1 MKQDVKKAAMAIHKK
16 LRGKIEVKP
25 KASLKNKRDLGLYYT
40 PGVGAVASHVAT
52 RPKDART
59 MTARGNMVAVV
70 SDGSAVLGL
79 GNIGPLGAL
88 PVMEG
93 KAMLFK
99 VLAAVDAFPIV
110 LNTQDPEK
118 IIETV
123 KNLEPSF
130 GAVNL
135 EDIAAPQ
142 CFEIERRLKE
152 EMNIPV
158 MHDDQHGTAM
168 VVLAGLI
175 NALKVRGD
183 DKRSVRIVINGAGAA
198 GLAITDLLLQYGFE
212 YVVVS
217 DSQGA
222 IYKGRE
228 NLNGEKERLAE
239 LTNKVCHIDRS
250 DPRCVIGDLR
260 ESLKGADVFIGVSKG
275 GVLKG
280 EMVKLMNP
288 RPIVFAL
295 ANPIPEIFPEEAKK
309 AGAYIVATGR
319 SDFPNQINNALG
331 FPGIF
336 RGALDHGVKQITDA
350 MLVKAAVKL
359 AALVKKPTPDKIIP
373 GIFDKQVVKAV
384 ASAIRQG

>member
-1 MKQDVKKAAMAIHKK
+1 MNQDVKKRALAVHKK
-16 LRGKIEVKP
+16 MRGKIEVRP
-25 KASLKNKRDLGLYYT
+25 KAAVRNKKDLSLYYT
-40 PGVGAVASHVAT
+40 PGVGAVASHVAKH
-52 RPKDART
+52 PEDART

-79 GNIGPLGAL
+79 GNIGPFGAL

-99 VLAAVDAFPIV
+99 SLAGVDAFPIV
-110 LNTQDPEK
+110 LNTQDPDE
-118 IIETV
+118 IVRTV
-123 KNLEPSF
+123 KALEPSF

-135 EDIAAPQ
+135 EDIAAPL

-152 EMNIPV
+152 ELAIPV

-175 NALKVRGD
+175 NALKVRGG
-183 DKRSVRIVINGAGAA
+183 DKKSVRIVINGAGAA
-198 GLAITDLLLQYGFE
+198 GLAITQMLLTYGFE
-212 YVVVS
+212 HIVVS

-228 NLNGEKERLAE
+228 GLNAEKERLAE
-239 LTNKVCHIDRS
+239 LTNRVCHIDQN
-250 DPRCVIGDLR
+250 DPRCAVGDLSA
-260 ESLKGADVFIGVSKG
+260 SLKGADVFIGVSKA
-275 GVLKG
+275 GVLTG
-280 EMVKLMNP
+280 EMVRLMNEKP
-288 RPIVFAL
+288 VVFAL
-295 ANPIPEIFPEEAKK
+295 ANPVPEIMPDEAKK
-309 AGAYIVATGR
+309 AGAYVVATGR

-336 RGALDHGVKQITDA
+336 RGALDHGVKRITEE

-359 AALVKKPTPDKIIP
+359 AALVKKPRPDLIVP
-373 GIFDKQVVKAV
+373 SVFDKNVVKAV
-384 ASAIRQG
+384 ASAIR